1 MSGNLSSW
9 AIRRPVPPLVLFV
22 LLTVLGWA
30 GWHRLPVQSMPAISI
45 PLVQVALAQEG
56 ASAEDLE
63 RQVVRPLEAAIAS
76 SAGLKRLTSTI
87 SVGSATIL
95 CEFRLEVPLDRAAI
109 LVRDAVDRVR
119 PTLPAAL
126 RDPTIERFDSNG
138 GTLRTWTLAGSA
150 RTPRELSAFVDE
162 TVLPALQAVPGI
174 ATARREGGVQREIHI
189 ELSRDAL
196 LVQGLSIDAIEAL
209 ARAALVDQPAG
220 IHAAP
225 AGERL
230 LRVAAIGRG
239 SLDALASLRVPLPR
253 GGSARLDEVAT
264 LRDATAEPTAIARL
278 DGAEVVGF
286 SIERAQG
293 ASETVVAE
301 AADAVLARIRAAHP
315 WVAIDLRTDQVA
327 ATRESF
333 EGAISALVE
342 GAVLA
347 VLVVG
352 IFLRNWRATAIAAV
366 AIPLSMIPTFAVMSL
381 LGFSLNG
388 VSLLAISLVA
398 GVLVDDAI
406 VEIEN
411 IVRHQRLGLSP
422 YRAALVASEHI
433 GLAVVATSLV
443 IVAVF
448 VPVSFMPG
456 IIGRFFVEFGLTI
469 AVAVL
474 MSLLVA
480 RLLTPLFA
488 AYLLRNPGRHSDG
501 RPGRMGRTYRTL
513 VIACLR
519 HPVLTLAVAAIL
531 LVASLAL
538 TPLLPTGFSSAS
550 DRGIST
556 LRVRLPAGTSLAEAD
571 RRIGEVTALIRAQP
585 EVASVFASSAIP
597 DGVISTTLRA
607 DRSGSTARW
616 EEQLRPKLADIP
628 DIQTAFLTESGTRA
642 LTLELRGD
650 DPVVLVE
657 ARERLAAAMR
667 ALPQLHAVTAGET
680 RRNETIFTA
689 RQAETAALRVDGATV
704 ARTLKLATLGDD
716 PQNLPQAP
724 SGSQLVPVRLSA
736 ERSLREDTAALL
748 ALRVQLPDG
757 GTTPLAVLGDLR
769 YGDGPATIKRTD
781 RQRSVVIEADLAA
794 GTTLGQALAAVQ
806 KLPEWSGLPTGVHP
820 APQGDAEL
828 IGELFSGFA
837 AAAGFGLLAMYLLLV
852 LLYRDILQPLTI
864 IGTLPLAIGG
874 AIVGLVLSASMLE
887 LAALIGLL
895 TLLGIVAKNAI
906 LVVDET
912 IQRLGRGE
920 TPGRAA
926 LAAASTRSRPVVM
939 TSLAMI
945 AGMLPIVLG
954 TAPDASFRAPM
965 AWAVIGGLTSST
977 LLSLVVVP
985 AAFLIVHRVAGR
997 LGRLGARLV
1006 RLPDDDDRRPS
1017 AE

>member
-22 LLTVLGWA
+22 LLTVLGVV
-30 GWHRLPVQSMPAISI
+30 GWHRLPVQSMPAISV
-45 PLVQVALAQEG
+45 PFVQVVLAQEG

-63 RQVVRPLEAAIAS
+63 RQIVRPLEAGIAS
-76 SAGLKRLTSTI
+76 SAGLKRITSTI
-87 SVGSATIL
+87 GVGSATIL
-95 CEFRLEVPLDRAAI
+95 CEFQLEVPADRAAT

-119 PTLPAAL
+119 PNLPAAM

-138 GTLRTWTLAGSA
+138 GTLRTWTLSGSS
-150 RTPRELSAFVDE
+150 RTLRELSAFVDDA
-162 TVLPALQAVPGI
+162 VIPALQAVPGI

-196 LVQGLSIDAIEAL
+196 LVQGISIDAVESL
-209 ARAALVDQPAG
+209 VRSALVDQPAG

-225 AGERL
+225 SGERL

-239 SLDALASLRVPLPR
+239 SLDALAALRVALPR
-253 GGSARLDEVAT
+253 GGSARLDEIAT
-264 LRDATAEPTAIARL
+264 LRDATAEQTAIARL

-286 SIERAQG
+286 SIARAQG
-293 ASETVVAE
+293 ASETVVAD
-301 AADAVLARIRAAHP
+301 AADAVLAQIRQAHP
-315 WVAIDLRTDQVA
+315 WATIDMRTDMVA

-342 GAVLA
+342 GAILA
-347 VLVVG
+347 ILVVG

-366 AIPLSMIPTFAVMSL
+366 AIPLSMIPTFAVMSA

-422 YRAALVASEHI
+422 YRAALVASQHI

-448 VPVSFMPG
+448 APVSFMPG

-488 AYLLRNPGRHSDG
+488 AYLLRDPARAGSE
-501 RPGRMGRTYRTL
+501 RPGRVARAYRAL

-519 HPVLTLAVAAIL
+519 HPLLTLAGAAVL
-531 LVASLAL
+531 LIASLAL
-538 TPLLPTGFSSAS
+538 TPLLPTGFATAT

-556 LRVRLPAGTSLAEAD
+556 LRIRLPAGTPLLDAD
-571 RRIGEVTALIRAQP
+571 RRIGEVVAVIRAQP
-585 EVASVFASSAIP
+585 EVASVFSSIALL
-597 DGVISTTLRA
+597 DGVITTNLRA
-607 DRSGSTARW
+607 DRGGSTKAW
-616 EEQLRPKLADIP
+616 EEQLRPRLAGIP
-628 DIQTAFLTESGTRA
+628 DIQASFLNESGSRG
-642 LTLELRGD
+642 LTIALRGD
-650 DPVVLVE
+650 DPIQLAE
-657 ARERLAAAMR
+657 ARDRLAAAMR
-667 ALPQLHAVTAGET
+667 ALPQLHAVTTGES
-680 RRNETIFTA
+680 RRNETIFVA
-689 RQAETAALRVDGATV
+689 RQAETAVLNVDGATV
-704 ARTLKLATLGDD
+704 ARTLKLATHGDD

-724 SGSQLVPVRLSA
+724 AGNQLVPVRLSA
-736 ERSLREDTAALL
+736 ERSLREDAAALV
-748 ALRVQLPDG
+748 ALRVPLPGG
-757 GTTPLAVLGDLR
+757 GTTPIAVLGDLR

-781 RQRSVVIEADLAA
+781 RQRSVSIEADLAG
-794 GTTLGQALAAVQ
+794 GTTLGEALSAVQRLPEYTGLAA
-806 KLPEWSGLPTGVHP
+806 GVHP
-820 APQGDAEL
+820 AAEGDAEL
-828 IGELFSGFA
+828 IGELFTGFA

-852 LLYRDILQPLTI
+852 LLYRDALQPVTI
-864 IGTLPLAIGG
+864 IATLPLAIGG
-874 AIVGLVLSASMLE
+874 AIVGLVLSSSMLE

-906 LVVDET
+906 LVIDEAL
-912 IQRLGRGE
+912 QRLSRGE

-926 LAAASTRSRPVVM
+926 LAAASTRARPVVM

-945 AGMLPIVLG
+945 AGMLPIVIG

-965 AWAVIGGLTSST
+965 AWAVIGGLISST

-985 AAFLIVHRVAGR
+985 AAFLIVHRLAIR
-997 LGRLGARLV
+997 LGGLFSRLV
-1006 RLPDDDDRRPS
+1006 RLPNEDDCR
-1017 AE
+1017 A

>member
-9 AIRRPVPPLVLFV
+9 AIRRPVPPLVLFI
-22 LLTVLGWA
+22 LLTVLGVA
-30 GWHRLPVQSMPAISI
+30 GWHQLPVQSMPAVSI
-45 PLVQVALAQEG
+45 PLVQVALSQEG

-63 RQVVRPLEAAIAS
+63 RQVVRPLEAGIAS
-76 SAGLKRLTSTI
+76 TSGLKHITSSI
-87 SVGSATIL
+87 SVGRATIL
-95 CEFRLEVPLDRAAI
+95 CEFRLEVPLDRAAS

-119 PTLPAAL
+119 PNLPAAL
-126 RDPTIERFDSNG
+126 GDPTIERFDSNG
-138 GTLRTWTLAGSA
+138 GTLRTWTLSGSS
-150 RTPRELSAFVDE
+150 RTLRELSAFVDE
-162 TVLPALQAVPGI
+162 TVIPSLQAVPGI

-196 LVQGLSIDAIEAL
+196 LVQGISIDMVEAL
-209 ARAALVDQPAG
+209 VRSALVDQPAG
-220 IHAAP
+220 THAAP
-225 AGERL
+225 SGERL

-239 SLDALASLRVPLPR
+239 SIESLAALRIALPR
-253 GGSARLDEVAT
+253 GGSARLDEIAT
-264 LRDATAEPTAIARL
+264 LRDATADQTAIARL
-278 DGAEVVGF
+278 DGAEVVAF
-286 SIERAQG
+286 SIERAKG
-293 ASETVVAE
+293 ASETVVAD
-301 AADAVLARIRAAHP
+301 AADAVLDRIRQAHP
-315 WVAIDLRTDQVA
+315 WAGIDLRTDMVA

-333 EGAISALVE
+333 HGAISALVE
-342 GAVLA
+342 GAALA
-347 VLVVG
+347 ILVVG

-422 YRAALVASEHI
+422 YRAALVASQHI

-448 VPVSFMPG
+448 APVSFMPG

-488 AYLLRNPGRHSDG
+488 AYLLRDPADHGSARRG
-501 RPGRMGRTYRTL
+501 WTVRTYRTV

-519 HPVLTLAVAAIL
+519 RPLITLACAAIL
-531 LVASLAL
+531 LVASLTL
-538 TPLLPTGFSSAS
+538 IQLLPTGFATAS
-550 DRGIST
+550 DRGISS
-556 LRVRLPAGTSLAEAD
+556 LRIRLPAGTPLPEAD
-571 RRIGEVTALIRAQP
+571 RRIGEVVGLIRKQTD
-585 EVASVFASSAIP
+585 VASVFANIAVP
-597 DGVISTTLRA
+597 DSVITTTLRKERA
-607 DRSGSTARW
+607 RSTQVW
-616 EEQLRPKLADIP
+616 EEQLRPTLAGIADI
-628 DIQTAFLTESGTRA
+628 QAAFLNESGARA
-642 LTLELRGD
+642 LSIALRGD
-650 DPVVLVE
+650 DPVQLAE
-657 ARERLAAAMR
+657 ARDKLAAAMGS
-667 ALPQLHAVTAGET
+667 LPQLHAVTAGDS
-680 RRNETIFTA
+680 RRNETVFVA
-689 RQAETAALRVDGATV
+689 RQAETAALSIDSTV
-704 ARTLKLATLGDD
+704 MARTLKLATHGDD
-716 PQNLPQAP
+716 PQNLPQALA
-724 SGSQLVPVRLSA
+724 GSQLVPVRLSA
-736 ERSLREDTAALL
+736 ERSLREDAADLAAL
-748 ALRVQLPDG
+748 RIQLPHG
-757 GTTPLAVLGDLR
+757 GTAPLAVFGDLR
-769 YGDGPATIKRTD
+769 YGDGQNTITRAE
-781 RQRSVVIEADLAA
+781 RQRSVTIEADLAG
-794 GTTLGQALAAVQ
+794 GTTLGEALAAVQ
-806 KLPEWSGLPTGVHP
+806 RLPAWSGLPAGVHP

-828 IGELFSGFA
+828 IGELFMGFA

-852 LLYRDILQPLTI
+852 LLYRDPLQPITI

-874 AIVGLVLSASMLE
+874 AIVGLVLSSSMLE

-906 LVVDET
+906 LVVDEAS
-912 IQRLGRGE
+912 QRLGRGE
-920 TPGRAA
+920 SPGRAA
-926 LAAASTRSRPVVM
+926 LSAASTRARPVVM

-985 AAFLIVHRVAGR
+985 AAFLIVHRIAGR
-997 LGRLGARLV
+997 VGGICSRLI
-1006 RLPDDDDRRPS
+1006 RLPTEADRS
-1017 AE
+1017 I

>member
-22 LLTVLGWA
+22 LLTVLGVA
-30 GWHRLPVQSMPAISI
+30 GWHHLPVQSMPAISI
-45 PLVQVALAQEG
+45 PFVQVALAQEG

-63 RQVVRPLEAAIAS
+63 RQVVRPLEAGIAS
-76 SAGLKRLTSTI
+76 SAGLKHITSTI
-87 SVGSATIL
+87 AVGSATIL
-95 CEFRLEVPLDRAAI
+95 CEFRLDVPADRAAT
-109 LVRDAVDRVR
+109 LVRDAVDKVR
-119 PTLPAAL
+119 PNLPAAL

-138 GTLRTWTLAGSA
+138 GTLRTWTLSGSS
-150 RTPRELSAFVDE
+150 RTLRELSVFVDD
-162 TVLPALQAVPGI
+162 TVIPALQAVPGI
-174 ATARREGGVQREIHI
+174 ATARREGGLQREIHI

-196 LVQGLSIDAIEAL
+196 LVQGISIDAVESL
-209 ARAALVDQPAG
+209 VRSALVDQPAG
-220 IHAAP
+220 MHAAP
-225 AGERL
+225 SGDRL

-239 SLDALASLRVPLPR
+239 SLDALAALRVALPR
-253 GGSARLDEVAT
+253 GGSARLDEIAT
-264 LRDATAEPTAIARL
+264 LRDATAEQTAIARL

-293 ASETVVAE
+293 ASETVVAD
-301 AADAVLARIRAAHP
+301 AADAALARIRAAHP
-315 WVAIDLRTDQVA
+315 WAAIDMRTDMVA
-327 ATRESF
+327 ATRDSF
-333 EGAISALVE
+333 DGAISALVE
-342 GAVLA
+342 GAILA

-448 VPVSFMPG
+448 APVSFMPG

-469 AVAVL
+469 AIAVL

-488 AYLLRNPGRHSDG
+488 AYLLRDPAPQGSGRAG
-501 RPGRMGRTYRTL
+501 RVARAYRSL

-519 HPVLTLAVAAIL
+519 RPVLTLVGAAVL
-531 LVASLAL
+531 LITSLAL
-538 TPLLPTGFSSAS
+538 TPLLPTGFATAT

-556 LRVRLPAGTSLAEAD
+556 LRIRLPSGTPLAEAD
-571 RRIGEVTALIRAQP
+571 RRTVEVVTLIRAQP
-585 EVASVFASSAIP
+585 DVASVFASVAVP
-597 DGVISTTLRA
+597 DTVITTSLHA
-607 DRSGSTARW
+607 ERSGSTPTW
-616 EEQLRPKLADIP
+616 EERLRPRLAGIADI
-628 DIQTAFLTESGTRA
+628 QAAFLNESGSRA
-642 LTLELRGD
+642 LSLALRGD
-650 DPVVLVE
+650 DPVQLAE
-657 ARERLAAAMR
+657 ARDRLAAAMR
-667 ALPQLHAVTAGET
+667 ALPQLHAVTAGES
-680 RRNETIFTA
+680 RRNETVFVA
-689 RQAETAALRVDGATV
+689 RQSETAALRVDGAMV
-704 ARTLKLATLGDD
+704 ARTLKLATHGDD
-716 PQNLPQAP
+716 AQNLPQAP
-724 SGSQLVPVRLSA
+724 AGNQLVPVRLSA
-736 ERSLREDTAALL
+736 ERSLREDAAALV

-757 GTTPLAVLGDLR
+757 GTTPIAVLGDLR
-769 YGDGPATIKRTD
+769 YGDGPDTIRRAE
-781 RQRSVVIEADLAA
+781 RQRSVSIEADLAG
-794 GTTLGQALAAVQ
+794 GTTLGEALAAVQ
-806 KLPEWSGLPTGVHP
+806 RLPEYRGLPAGVHP
-820 APQGDAEL
+820 AAQGDAEL

-837 AAAGFGLLAMYLLLV
+837 TAAGFGLLAMYLVLV
-852 LLYRDILQPLTI
+852 LLYRDVLQPVTI
-864 IGTLPLAIGG
+864 ICTLPLAIGG
-874 AIVGLVLSASMLE
+874 AIVGLVLSSSMLE

-906 LVVDET
+906 LVIDEAL
-912 IQRLGRGE
+912 QRLAQGE

-926 LAAASTRSRPVVM
+926 LAAASTRARPVVM

-985 AAFLIVHRVAGR
+985 AAFLIVHRLAARMGGLGSR
-997 LGRLGARLV
+997 LI
-1006 RLPDDDDRRPS
+1006 RLPSEDDRRP
-1017 AE
+1017 

>member
-22 LLTVLGWA
+22 LLTVLGLY

-45 PLVQVALAQEG
+45 PFVQVALAQEG

-63 RQVVRPLEAAIAS
+63 RQVVRPLEAGIAS
-76 SAGLKRLTSTI
+76 SAGLKRITSNI
-87 SVGSATIL
+87 AVGSATIL
-95 CEFRLEVPLDRAAI
+95 CEFRLEVPPDRAAS

-119 PTLPAAL
+119 PNLPAAL

-138 GTLRTWTLAGSA
+138 GTLRTWTLAGPS
-150 RTPRELSAFVDE
+150 RTLRELSAFVDD
-162 TVLPALQAVPGI
+162 TVIPALQAVPGV
-174 ATARREGGVQREIHI
+174 ATVRREGGVQREIRI

-196 LVQGLSIDAIEAL
+196 LVQSVSIDAVEAL
-209 ARAALVDQPAG
+209 VRAALVDQPAG
-220 IHAAP
+220 VHAAP
-225 AGERL
+225 SGERL

-239 SLDALASLRVPLPR
+239 SLESLAALRVALPR
-253 GGSARLDEVAT
+253 GGSARLDEIAT
-264 LRDATAEPTAIARL
+264 LRDATAEQTAIARL
-278 DGAEVVGF
+278 DGVEVVGF
-286 SIERAQG
+286 SIERANG
-293 ASETVVAE
+293 ASETVVAD
-301 AADAVLARIRAAHP
+301 AADAVLARIRSAHP
-315 WVAIDLRTDQVA
+315 WASIDLRTDMVA
-327 ATRESF
+327 ATRDSF

-347 VLVVG
+347 ILVVG
-352 IFLRNWRATAIAAV
+352 IFLRDWRATAIAAV

-448 VPVSFMPG
+448 APVSFMPG

-488 AYLLRNPGRHSDG
+488 AYLLRDPRHQEAGRAG
-501 RPGRMGRTYRTL
+501 IAMRAYRAL

-519 HPVLTLAVAAIL
+519 HPLLTLAAAGIML
-531 LVASLAL
+531 IASLAL
-538 TPLLPTGFSSAS
+538 TPLLPTGFATAT
-550 DRGIST
+550 DRGVST
-556 LRVRLPAGTSLAEAD
+556 LRIRLPAGTPLAQAD
-571 RRIGEVTALIRAQP
+571 RRVGEVVAAIRGQS
-585 EVASVFASSAIP
+585 EVASVFASVAVPDAVITTNLREDRGRPTSA
-597 DGVISTTLRA
+597 
-607 DRSGSTARW
+607 W
-616 EEQLRPKLADIP
+616 EEELRPKLAAIA
-628 DIQTAFLTESGTRA
+628 DIQTAFLNESGSRA
-642 LTLELRGD
+642 LSLALRGD
-650 DPVVLVE
+650 DPVQLAE
-657 ARERLAAAMR
+657 ARDRLAAAMR
-667 ALPQLHAVTAGET
+667 GLPQLHGVTAGES
-680 RRNETIFTA
+680 RRNETVFVA
-689 RQAETAALRVDGATV
+689 RQAETAALRIDGAAV
-704 ARTLKLATLGDD
+704 ARTLKLATHGDD

-724 SGSQLVPVRLSA
+724 AGSQLVPVRLSA
-736 ERSLREDTAALL
+736 DAALRGDAAVL
-748 ALRVQLPDG
+748 EALRIPLPEG

-769 YGDGPATIKRTD
+769 YGDSADTIQRAD
-781 RQRSVVIEADLAA
+781 RQRSVTIEADLAA
-794 GTTLGQALAAVQ
+794 GTTLGEALAAVQ
-806 KLPEWSGLPTGVHP
+806 RLPEWSSLPAGVHP

-852 LLYRDILQPLTI
+852 LLYRDVMQPVTI

-874 AIVGLVLSASMLE
+874 AIVGLVLSSSMLE

-906 LVVDET
+906 LVVDEA
-912 IQRLGRGE
+912 IQRLARGVS
-920 TPGRAA
+920 PGRAA
-926 LAAASTRSRPVVM
+926 LAAASTRARPVVM
-939 TSLAMI
+939 TSLAMV
-945 AGMLPIVLG
+945 AGMLPIVIG

-985 AAFLIVHRVAGR
+985 AAFLIVHRIAVR
-997 LGRLGARLV
+997 LGGFASRLV
-1006 RLPDDDDRRPS
+1006 RLPSEDDCRP
-1017 AE
+1017 

>member
-22 LLTVLGWA
+22 LLTVLGIA

-56 ASAEDLE
+56 ATAEDLE
-63 RQVVRPLEAAIAS
+63 RQVVRPLEAGLAS
-76 SAGLKRLTSTI
+76 SAGLKRITSTI
-87 SVGSATIL
+87 GVGSATIL
-95 CEFRLEVPLDRAAI
+95 CEFHLEVPVDRAAT

-126 RDPTIERFDSNG
+126 RDPTIERYDSNG
-138 GTLRTWTLAGSA
+138 GTLRTWTLAGPS
-150 RTPRELSAFVDE
+150 RTLGELSAFVDD

-174 ATARREGGVQREIHI
+174 ATARREGGVQREIQI

-196 LVQGLSIDAIEAL
+196 LVHGISIDTVEAL
-209 ARAALVDQPAG
+209 VRAALVDQPAG

-225 AGERL
+225 SGERL
-230 LRVAAIGRG
+230 LRVAAVGRG
-239 SLDALASLRVPLPR
+239 DLRALAALRVALPH
-253 GGSARLDEVAT
+253 GGSARLDEIAT
-264 LRDATAEPTAIARL
+264 LRDGTAEQTAIARL

-286 SIERAQG
+286 SIERANG
-293 ASETVVAE
+293 ASETVVAD
-301 AADAVLARIRAAHP
+301 AADAVLARLRSEHP
-315 WVAIDLRTDQVA
+315 WAAIELRTDMVA

-347 VLVVG
+347 ILVVG

-411 IVRHQRLGLSP
+411 IVRHQRMGLTP

-448 VPVSFMPG
+448 APVSFMPG

-488 AYLLRNPGRHSDG
+488 AYLLRDPTGTDHG
-501 RPGRMGRTYRTL
+501 RPGRLGRAYRAL
-513 VIACLR
+513 VAGCLR
-519 HPVLTLAVAAIL
+519 RPVLTLAAAGVL
-531 LVASLAL
+531 LVASVILI
-538 TPLLPTGFSSAS
+538 PLLPTGFASGS

-556 LRVRLPAGTSLAEAD
+556 LRIRLPAGTPLAEAD
-571 RRIGEVTALIRAQP
+571 RRIAEVVAAIRAQP
-585 EVASVFASSAIP
+585 DTAGVFATIAVP
-597 DGVISTTLRA
+597 DTVVSTTLDPQRG
-607 DRSGSTARW
+607 RPTAAW
-616 EEQLRPKLADIP
+616 EEALRPVLAGIP
-628 DIQTAFLTESGTRA
+628 DIQPAFLNESGARGLA
-642 LTLELRGD
+642 IALRGD
-650 DPVVLVE
+650 DPAE
-657 ARERLAAAMR
+657 LAAARDRLADAMR
-667 ALPQLHAVTAGET
+667 TLPGLHAVTAGES
-680 RRNETIFTA
+680 RRNETIFVA
-689 RQAETAALRVDGATV
+689 RQAETAALRIDGGAV
-704 ARTLKLATLGDD
+704 ARTLQLATRGDAA
-716 PQNLPQAP
+716 QNLPQAP
-724 SGSQLVPVRLSA
+724 TGAQLVPVRLSA
-736 ERSLREDTAALL
+736 DQALRTDAAALL
-748 ALRVQLPDG
+748 ALRVALPDG
-757 GTTPLAVLGDLR
+757 GSTPLAVLGDLH
-769 YGDGPATIKRTD
+769 YGDGPDTIQRAD
-781 RQRSVVIEADLAA
+781 RQRSVTIEADLAA
-794 GTTLGQALAAVQ
+794 GTTLGEALAAVQ
-806 KLPEWSGLPTGVHP
+806 ALPAWTGLPAGVRP

-828 IGELFSGFA
+828 IGELFTGFA

-874 AIVGLVLSASMLE
+874 AIVGLVLSSSMLE

-906 LVVDET
+906 LVVDEA
-912 IQRLGRGE
+912 IQGLGRGM

-926 LAAASTRSRPVVM
+926 LAAAGTRARPVVM

-945 AGMLPIVLG
+945 AGMLPIVIG
-954 TAPDASFRAPM
+954 TAPDAAFRQPM

-977 LLSLVVVP
+977 LLSLAVVP
-985 AAFLIVHRVAGR
+985 AAFLVVHRIAGR
-997 LGRLGARLV
+997 VGRLGARLV
-1006 RLPDDDDRRPS
+1006 RLPDADDRK
-1017 AE
+1017 A